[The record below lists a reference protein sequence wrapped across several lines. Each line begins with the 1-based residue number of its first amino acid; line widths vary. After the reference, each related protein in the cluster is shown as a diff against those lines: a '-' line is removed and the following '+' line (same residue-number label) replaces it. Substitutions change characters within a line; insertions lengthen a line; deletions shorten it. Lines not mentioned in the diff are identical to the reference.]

1 MRWWDWELAG
11 WLLLAAAALGCSG
24 AAVLLLLLPCC
35 ATAMLLLLLL
45 LCCGAAAVLPL
56 QGTPGLIA
64 TTKLPQFFALSLFIC
79 AAPTNGPASS
89 STMSAK
95 FDDL

>member
-1 MRWWDWELAG
+1 
-11 WLLLAAAALGCSG
+11 
-24 AAVLLLLLPCC
+24 
-35 ATAMLLLLLL
+35 MLLLLLL
-45 LCCGAAAVLPL
+45 LLLLLRCCCCTMLCCAS
-56 QGTPGLIA
+56 GTPGLIA

-89 STMSAK
+89 STIAK